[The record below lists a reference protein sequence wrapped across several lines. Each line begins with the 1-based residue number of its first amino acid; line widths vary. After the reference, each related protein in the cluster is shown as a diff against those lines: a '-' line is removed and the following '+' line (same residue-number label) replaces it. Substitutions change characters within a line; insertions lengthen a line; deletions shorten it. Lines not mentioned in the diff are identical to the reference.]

1 MEKTIQAKLIN
12 AQRRSEQE
20 TESEEKGQELIKHR
34 RESRDFFITLYKHE
48 AVFTSFDCL
57 IFGLF
62 QAKRVVPHLCSL
74 TYGAHIW
81 WHFPWIT
88 QVKAIDAFRLRNLL
102 SETDREKKNSI
113 QMFER
118 VLWVCPSVCCLLRM
132 IVVRLFSFFLSLVL
146 FTPFPCI
153 SYWSNNDND
162 KNSNN
167 NQTQSKST
175 EANSSNWNTC
185 TQHCF
190 MWSFVCLKT
199 NCLNGCT
206 DGSLAGLFVCLFNKL
221 SSLLHPMTHILATA
235 NNEKP
240 LDKIHRKKYYDK
252 QKQ

>member
-1 MEKTIQAKLIN
+1 M
-12 AQRRSEQE
+12 
-20 TESEEKGQELIKHR
+20 
-34 RESRDFFITLYKHE
+34 
-48 AVFTSFDCL
+48 FTSFDCL

-206 DGSLAGLFVCLFNKL
+206 DGSLAGLFVCLTNYRRCYIQWHTYSQQQTTKNHSIKFIVKNITTSRSNNQIYYIVDVNFNFMKW
-221 SSLLHPMTHILATA
+221 
-235 NNEKP
+235 
-240 LDKIHRKKYYDK
+240 
-252 QKQ
+252 